1 MFYFV
6 IFVLLM
12 VYALV
17 KWLILRASPYVLF
30 VAGVWVIKYLD
41 FTDGALIILGAG
53 FLLLAL
59 SRARGRDYR
68 HGITG
73 AGEAIQSE
81 REETRTKTPD

>member
-17 KWLILRASPYVLF
+17 KWLILRASPYILF
-30 VAGVWVIKYLD
+30 IAGIWVIKYID
-41 FTDGALIILGAG
+41 FTDGALIVLGAG
-53 FLLLAL
+53 FILLAQ
-59 SRARGRDYR
+59 SRAKGGDYEHR
-68 HGITG
+68 ITG
-73 AGEAIQSE
+73 AGQAVQSK